1 MLLSEQMKHRFLLN
15 IPEKLFISVFR
26 VQTQSYTL
34 SYLKRRHYNESM
46 NWDDANHEDEDD
58 EVAGSRWRWS
68 HVWPLMGA
76 NIEQGQSHLYH
87 THLSIIIIEHRNRQE
102 PSVSYSPLHDHQ
114 EHRVHDNHRPS
125 NKARAISII
134 LSTKVF
140 FMIITII
147 IEYRNRPY
155 QPTCSDKD
163 IRFHSDP
170 QSSMA

>member
-1 MLLSEQMKHRFLLN
+1 MEVISCVTTHGGEHRTRPQPPVSYSSTFFAIKN
-15 IPEKLFISVFR
+15 IMIMIMIS
-26 VQTQSYTL
+26 
-34 SYLKRRHYNESM
+34 N
-46 NWDDANHEDEDD
+46 N
-58 EVAGSRWRWS
+58 
-68 HVWPLMGA
+68 
-76 NIEQGQSHLYH
+76 EQGQSHLYH

-102 PSVSYSPLHDHQ
+102 PSVSYLPLHDHQ
-114 EHRVHDNHRPS
+114 EHHVNDDHQPS

-134 LSTKVF
+134 LSPKVF

-147 IEYRNRPY
+147 IEHRTRPY